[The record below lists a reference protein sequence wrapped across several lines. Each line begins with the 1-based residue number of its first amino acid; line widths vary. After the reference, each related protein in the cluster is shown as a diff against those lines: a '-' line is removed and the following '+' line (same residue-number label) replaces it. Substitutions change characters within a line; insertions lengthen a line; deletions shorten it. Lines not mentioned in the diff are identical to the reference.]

1 MQDLI
6 ASFLFQHK
14 SCPLPGLGS
23 LYMEDQPSLTDF
35 TNKKIN
41 APFPTIRFRQE
52 DMETDQLLAYVAKK
66 TNTPADQA
74 QLAFHHFCDGIKN
87 ELAQSKEASFPA
99 IGKFFVDEVGQLDF
113 KATEIPPSFLPA
125 VAAERVIHP
134 DAEHAILVGD
144 KETTNTQ
151 MAEYYSEEPVKKDR
165 WWIGAIVLG
174 VIGILVL
181 LIYLNDSDSSLLFGN
196 AGKI

>member
-35 TNKKIN
+35 TNKKIS

-66 TNTPADQA
+66 TNTTADQA
-74 QLAFHHFCDGIKN
+74 QLAFHHFWDGIKN
-87 ELAQSKEASFPA
+87 ELAQSKEASLPA
-99 IGKFFVDEVGQLDF
+99 IGKFFVDELGQLDF
-113 KATEIPPSFLPA
+113 KPTEIPPSFFPA

-134 DAEHAILVGD
+134 DAEHSILVGD
-144 KETTNTQ
+144 METTNTQ
-151 MAEYYSEEPVKKDR
+151 MAEYYSEEPEKMDR